1 MRLVIRNP
9 ELRGKALVA
18 IRDLPLDPPSEVVV
32 KPYKANRSLE
42 QNALFHAI
50 CSDVSRQKT
59 FAGKRLRPEQWKV
72 LFVSGHATVTRE
84 GSEVVPG
91 LAGEFVNIRESTAGM
106 SVARMTSLIE
116 YTLAWCAENEVKLR
130 APEYLHTEDE
140 ENVTT
145 A

>member
-9 ELRGKALVA
+9 ELRARAIFAL
-18 IRDLPLDPPSEVVV
+18 RELPLDPPSEVVV

-50 CSDVSRQKT
+50 CSDVARQKE

-72 LFVSGHATVTRE
+72 LFVSGHATATAQ
-84 GSEVVPG
+84 GSEIVPG
-91 LAGEFVNIRESTAGM
+91 LEGEFVAIRESTAGM

-116 YTLAWCAENEVKLR
+116 YTLAWCAENDVTLR
-130 APEYLHTEDE
+130 APEYHYTEDE